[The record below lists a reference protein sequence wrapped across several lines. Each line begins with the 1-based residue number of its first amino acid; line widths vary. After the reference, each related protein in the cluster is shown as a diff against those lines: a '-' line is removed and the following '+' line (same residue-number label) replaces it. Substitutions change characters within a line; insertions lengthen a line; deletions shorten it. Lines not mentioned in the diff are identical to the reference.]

1 MQGGWPARLVTL
13 DFGYQIL
20 AEHYTTSLHCFTSEG
35 SRLSALSVTKQPF
48 SVYQVRRSLLKLVK
62 ASFLSSPDNW
72 YQTETSCV
80 DKLFR
85 DYSWAGG
92 SIGVSLGP
100 FIESNRQEFLSCLQP
115 DLKYRLLLLLE
126 LKAVNSFIIVE
137 KSAKTGL

>member
-1 MQGGWPARLVTL
+1 
-13 DFGYQIL
+13 
-20 AEHYTTSLHCFTSEG
+20 
-35 SRLSALSVTKQPF
+35 VTKQPF
-48 SVYQVRRSLLKLVK
+48 SVYQVRRSLFKLVK
-62 ASFLSSPDNW
+62 AAFLSSPGNW

-115 DLKYRLLLLLE
+115 DLEYPLF
-126 LKAVNSFIIVE
+126 VFIGTHG
-137 KSAKTGL
+137 SQ